1 MNGNFN
7 ILIDPSDTD
16 VSIKYEIKLDTQYI
30 DNANIEIYEWSS
42 KENKANILDLKAFR
56 NE

>member
-1 MNGNFN
+1 M
-7 ILIDPSDTD
+7 LIIDGKKQE
-16 VSIKYEIKLDTQYI
+16 SIHEKKY
-30 DNANIEIYEWSS
+30 NANIEIFEWSS